1 MGSFGRKLLRR
12 SRTPLPRKAVIVSS
26 EDGTLRIPI
35 RTTESGKT
43 ATATAAA
50 SDRVAENDNRSRAE
64 LKNNNSNRT
73 FIANV

>member
-35 RTTESGKT
+35 RTTESGK
-43 ATATAAA
+43 AVTAAA
-50 SDRVAENDNRSRAE
+50 SDRVPENDNRSQAE